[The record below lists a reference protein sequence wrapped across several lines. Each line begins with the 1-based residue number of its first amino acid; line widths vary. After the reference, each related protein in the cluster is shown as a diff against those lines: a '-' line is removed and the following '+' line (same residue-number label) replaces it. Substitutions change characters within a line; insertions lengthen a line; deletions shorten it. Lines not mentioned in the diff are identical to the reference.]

1 MANLVALEMP
11 IGESLVDFIKTC
23 ADSHE
28 AFTILDPSLSGPRRS
43 ELLDILR
50 PTHLI
55 DATGRRQTLDGDPV
69 EDGDGAVILTS
80 GSAGRP
86 KAAVLTWDALQASAA
101 LTTQALARDGEQRWL
116 AVIPPTHI
124 GGLAVL
130 LRSVLAN
137 ASLLFDTSIE
147 SGPALG
153 ATHVSVVRTQL
164 VRNDTSNY
172 QCVLLGGGPPPPT
185 IPRNVTI
192 TWGMTETGSGV
203 LYDRQPLNGVEL
215 AVVDGELLI
224 KSPTLFRTY
233 RDRTRPEASAH
244 GSDGWFPTG
253 DGATLIDGHLQIQ
266 GRLAYVINSGGEKI
280 WPEDLEEL
288 FRDIE
293 GLTDL
298 AVVGRDDAEWG
309 QRVTV
314 VAVSDREEGNLL
326 ADCRALA
333 RERFGPWAQPKTI
346 ELVAA
351 IPRTSNG
358 KIARGLL

>member
-11 IGESLVDFIKTC
+11 IGESLVDSMKTC
-23 ADSHE
+23 ADNHE
-28 AFTILDPSLSGPRRS
+28 AFTILDPRLSETRRS

-55 DATGRRQTLDGDPV
+55 DSSGRRRALGGDPV
-69 EDGDGAVILTS
+69 EEGDGAVVLTS

-86 KAAVLTWDALQASAA
+86 KAAVLTWQALLSSAT
-101 LTTQALARDGEQRWL
+101 LTTQALTRDGEQRWL

-130 LRSVLAN
+130 LRSVLADV
-137 ASLLFDTSIE
+137 ALLFDASIE
-147 SGPALG
+147 TGASLG

-164 VRNDTSNY
+164 VRYDTSNY
-172 QCVLLGGGPPPPT
+172 QCVLLGGGPPPTFVPD
-185 IPRNVTI
+185 NVTT

-203 LYDRQPLNGVEL
+203 LYDHRPLPGVEFTI
-215 AVVDGELLI
+215 VDGELLI
-224 KSPTLFRTY
+224 KSPTLFRAY
-233 RDRTRPEASAH
+233 RDRPRPEVSAN

-253 DGATLIDGHLQIQ
+253 DGATFLDGALHIQ
-266 GRLAYVINSGGEKI
+266 GRLAYVITSGGEKI

-293 GLTDL
+293 GVDDL
-298 AVVGRDDAEWG
+298 AVVGRADAEWG

-314 VAVSDREEGNLL
+314 VAVSHRDQNELL
-326 ADCRALA
+326 ELCRALA
-333 RERFGPWAQPKTI
+333 RERFGPWAQPKAI
-346 ELVAA
+346 ELVSS

>member
-23 ADSHE
+23 ADNHE
-28 AFTILDPSLSGPRRS
+28 AFTILDPSLSGQRRS
-43 ELLDILR
+43 ELLEALR

-55 DATGRRQTLDGDPV
+55 DATGRRQALGGEPV
-69 EDGDGAVILTS
+69 EDGDGAVVLTS

-86 KAAVLTWDALQASAA
+86 KAAILTWEALRASAT
-101 LTTQALARDGEQRWL
+101 LTTQALTRDGAQRWL
-116 AVIPPTHI
+116 AAIPPTHI

-130 LRSVLAN
+130 LRSVLAD
-137 ASLLFDTSIE
+137 ASLLFDASIE

-164 VRNDTSNY
+164 VRYDTSNY
-172 QCVLLGGGPPPPT
+172 RCVLLGGGPPPLIVPD
-185 IPRNVTI
+185 NVTT

-203 LYDRQPLNGVEL
+203 LYDQTALPGVEL

-233 RDRTRPEASAH
+233 RDRPRPEVSAN
-244 GSDGWFPTG
+244 GSDDWFPTG
-253 DGATLIDGHLQIQ
+253 DGASLLDGKLHVQ
-266 GRLAYVINSGGEKI
+266 GRLAYVITSGGEKI
-280 WPEDLEEL
+280 WPEDLEAL

-293 GLTDL
+293 GVDDL
-298 AVVGRDDAEWG
+298 AVVGRDDPEWG

-314 VAVSDREEGNLL
+314 LAVSHRDDRELL
-326 ADCRALA
+326 DSCRALA
-333 RERFGPWAQPKTI
+333 RERFGPWAQPKRI
-346 ELVAA
+346 ELVSS

>member
-11 IGESLVDFIKTC
+11 IGESLVDSIKTC
-23 ADSHE
+23 ADNHE
-28 AFTILDPSLSGPRRS
+28 AFTIIDPSLSGTRRS

-55 DATGRRQTLDGDPV
+55 DASGRRQTLSGDPV
-69 EDGDGAVILTS
+69 EDGDGTVVLTS

-86 KAAVLTWDALQASAA
+86 KAAVLTWQSLHASAS
-101 LTTQALARDGEQRWL
+101 LTTQALTRDGEQRWL

-137 ASLLFDTSIE
+137 VSLLFDANIE
-147 SGPALG
+147 TGPALG

-164 VRNDTSNY
+164 VRYDTSNY
-172 QCVLLGGGPPPPT
+172 QCVLLGGGPPPP
-185 IPRNVTI
+185 IVPDNVTT

-203 LYDRQPLNGVEL
+203 LYNQLPLPGVEH
-215 AVVDGELLI
+215 AIVDGELLI

-233 RDRTRPEASAH
+233 RDRPRPEVSAN

-266 GRLAYVINSGGEKI
+266 GRLAYVITSGGEKI
-280 WPEDLEEL
+280 WPEDLEAL
-288 FRDIE
+288 FRDVE
-293 GLTDL
+293 GVTDL
-298 AVVGRDDAEWG
+298 AVVGRDDPEWG

-314 VAVSDREEGNLL
+314 LAVSNRDERDLL
-326 ADCRALA
+326 DSCRALA
-333 RERFGPWAQPKTI
+333 RERFGPWAQPKSI
-346 ELVAA
+346 ELVSS

>member
-55 DATGRRQTLDGDPV
+55 DASGRRQAVDGDPV
-69 EDGDGAVILTS
+69 EAGDGAVVLTS

-86 KAAVLTWDALQASAA
+86 KAAVLTWDALEASAT
-101 LTTQALARDGEQRWL
+101 LTTRTLARDGEQRWL
-116 AVIPPTHI
+116 AAIPPTHI
-124 GGLAVL
+124 GGLAVI
-130 LRSVLAN
+130 LRAVLAD
-137 ASLLFDTSIE
+137 ASLLFDASIE

-164 VRNDTSNY
+164 VRYDTSSY
-172 QCVLLGGGPPPPT
+172 RCVLLGGGPPPPT
-185 IPRNVTI
+185 IPPNVTT

-203 LYDRQPLNGVEL
+203 LYDRQPLNGVEF

-233 RDRTRPEASAH
+233 RDRPRPEVSAQ
-244 GSDGWFPTG
+244 GSKGWFPTG
-253 DGATLIDGHLQIQ
+253 DGATLIDGHLQVQ
-266 GRLAYVINSGGEKI
+266 GRLANVINSGGEKI

-293 GLTDL
+293 GLTDV
-298 AVVGRDDAEWG
+298 AIVGRDDAEWG

-314 VAVSDREEGNLL
+314 VAVSDRKESDLL
-326 ADCRALA
+326 ADCRGLA
-333 RERFGPWAQPKTI
+333 RERFGPWAQPKAI

>member
-11 IGESLVDFIKTC
+11 IGVSLVDFIKTC
-23 ADSHE
+23 ANNHE
-28 AFTILDPSLSGPRRS
+28 AFTILDPNWSGQRRS
-43 ELLDILR
+43 ELLDVLR

-55 DATGRRQTLDGDPV
+55 DTSGHRQTLEGEPV
-69 EDGDGAVILTS
+69 DDGDGAVVLTS

-86 KAAVLTWDALQASAA
+86 KAAVLTWEALQASAT
-101 LTTQALARDGEQRWL
+101 LTTQTLAREGEQRWL
-116 AVIPPTHI
+116 AAIPPTHI

-130 LRSVLAN
+130 LRSVLAD
-137 ASLLFDTSIE
+137 ASLLFDATVE

-164 VRNDTSNY
+164 VRYDTSNY
-172 QCVLLGGGPPPPT
+172 QCVLLGGGPPPPNV
-185 IPRNVTI
+185 PDNVTT

-203 LYDRQPLNGVEL
+203 VYDQTPLPGVEL
-215 AVVDGELLI
+215 AVVEGELLI
-224 KSPTLFRTY
+224 KSPTLLRTY
-233 RDRTRPEASAH
+233 RDRPRPEVSTN

-253 DGATLIDGHLQIQ
+253 DGATLLDGKLRIQ
-266 GRLAYVINSGGEKI
+266 GRLAYVITSGGEKI
-280 WPEDLEEL
+280 WPEDLESL

-293 GLTDL
+293 GVDDL
-298 AVVGRDDAEWG
+298 AVVGREDAEWG

-314 VAVSDREEGNLL
+314 VAVSTRSEGELL
-326 ADCRALA
+326 ELCRALA
-333 RERFGPWAQPKTI
+333 RERFGPWAQPKAI
-346 ELVAA
+346 ELVST